1 MTVTAIVPAAGSGE
15 RMGATDRKPY
25 LTLLGRPILAHTLAV
40 LDSVAAI
47 TEMIIPVFPGEEDRC
62 CGEILDPWPL
72 RTPTTVIAGGATRQE
87 SVRNALARLCP
98 ECRFV
103 LIHDGARPLI
113 TAALVE
119 QALVAVQTRA
129 AVTLAVP
136 VTDTIVQAGDDDR
149 IECTLPRHTLFSI
162 QTPQVFEVDT
172 IRAAHQLAERD
183 GFAGTDDAS
192 LVMHLGRAVHI
203 VAGDYRNLK
212 ITTAADLPRA
222 ALLMHGRCA
231 S

>member
-1 MTVTAIVPAAGSGE
+1 
-15 RMGATDRKPY
+15 MGAIDRKPY
-25 LTLLGRPILAHTLAV
+25 LRLLGRPLLAHTLAV

-47 TEMIIPVFPGEEDRC
+47 TALIIPVFPGEEVRC
-62 CGEILDPWPL
+62 RGEILEPWPL
-72 RTPTTVIAGGATRQE
+72 RTPATVIAGGETRQE
-87 SVRNALARLCP
+87 SVRNGLAHVGP
-98 ECRFV
+98 ECQAV

-119 QALVAVQTRA
+119 EALVAVERHA

-136 VTDTIVQAGDDDR
+136 VTDTIVQVDDTDR
-149 IECTLPRHTLFSI
+149 IERTLPRHTLFSI
-162 QTPQVFEVDT
+162 QTPQAFQVGT
-172 IRAAHQLAERD
+172 IREAHQLAERD

-203 VAGDYRNLK
+203 VPGDYRNIK